1 MLVKW
6 SEWIWGIVLPLLL
19 VSGVWLTL
27 ASRGFSLRYLGRAIA
42 LSLRPGRGREGEA
55 SPFSC
60 LCTAL
65 AGTVGTGNIAGVAFA
80 LTLGGPGALVWMW
93 ISAAVGTAIKYAE
106 CALAVQYR
114 RKKPDGRVL
123 GGPMVTLTHLP
134 WRRLGLALGCLYA
147 LLEIC
152 ATLTASNLVQSS
164 AISAA
169 LSQMAGVPAPLT
181 GALVGGLLLMILS
194 GGVKSVTRV
203 SAALVPVM
211 LGLYVL
217 GGSAVLLAHPAE
229 TLASLGELLHQAF
242 DLKSMGAGAF
252 ASMVRIGV
260 TRGCFSNESGTGSA
274 AFSAAVSTA
283 DPVRQGLIS
292 ATANL
297 WDTGLICSVTGLAIL
312 ASGAMDTGL
321 EGVALTMAAFRTG
334 LGAPG
339 AWIVGVC
346 LVLFAFSTLPALAFQ
361 GEQALAFLTPSVRLR
376 QLYRLGFSLLAALGC
391 LMSIGPALA
400 AADLFNALLI
410 AINLVSLWAL
420 PAPGLKKGRPFD
432 PEGTSC

>member
-6 SEWIWGIVLPLLL
+6 SEWAWGIILPLLL
-19 VSGVWLTL
+19 VSGVWLTW
-27 ASRGFSLRYLGRAIA
+27 ASRGFALRKLGRAIA
-42 LSLRPGRGREGEA
+42 LSLRPGREREGEA

-80 LTLGGPGALVWMW
+80 LTTGGPGVLVWMW
-93 ISAAVGTAIKYAE
+93 VSAAVGTAIKYAE

-114 RKKPDGRVL
+114 RRKAGGGVL
-123 GGPMVTLTHLP
+123 GGPMVTLAHLP
-134 WRRLGLALGCLYA
+134 WRRLGLALGGGYA
-147 LLEIC
+147 LLELC
-152 ATLTASNLVQSS
+152 STLTASNLVQSS

-169 LSQMAGVPAPLT
+169 LSEMAGVPAPVT
-181 GALVGGLLLMILS
+181 GAVVGGLLLVILS
-194 GGVKSVTRV
+194 GGVKSITGV
-203 SAALVPVM
+203 SSALVPVM

-217 GGSAVLLAHPAE
+217 GGAAVLLAHPAQ
-229 TLASLGELLHQAF
+229 TLLAFGELLRQSV
-242 DLKSMGAGAF
+242 DVRSMGAGAF
-252 ASMVRIGV
+252 ASMVRTGI

-283 DPVRQGLIS
+283 SPVRQGLIS

-297 WDTGLICSVTGLAIL
+297 WDTGLICSVTGLSIL

-321 EGVALTMAAFRTG
+321 EGVALTMAAYRTG
-334 LGAPG
+334 LGTAG
-339 AWIVGVC
+339 VWIVGIC

-361 GEQALAFLTPSVRLR
+361 GEQALAFLTPSLRLR
-376 QLYRLGFSLLAALGC
+376 RLYRAGFSLLAALGC
-391 LMSIGPALA
+391 LLSIEPALA

-410 AINLVSLWAL
+410 AVNLVSLWAL
-420 PAPGLKKGRPFD
+420 PAPRD
-432 PEGTSC
+432 EGPL

>member
-1 MLVKW
+1 MWIQW
-6 SEWIWGIVLPLLL
+6 SQWAWGVLLPVLLG
-19 VSGVWLTL
+19 SGVWLTWT
-27 ASRGFSLRYLGRAIA
+27 SRGFALRRQGQAIA
-42 LSLRPGRGREGEA
+42 LSLRPGRGAEGEA

-80 LTLGGPGALVWMW
+80 LTAGGPGALVWMW
-93 ISAAVGTAIKYAE
+93 VSAAVGTAIKYAE

-114 RKKPDGRVL
+114 KKKPGGGVL

-134 WRRLGLALGCLYA
+134 WKRLGLALGGCYA
-147 LLEIC
+147 LLQVL

-169 LSQMAGVPAPLT
+169 LSELTGAPAPLT
-181 GALVGGLLLMILS
+181 GALVGGLLLVILF
-194 GGVKSVTRV
+194 GGVKSITGL
-203 SAALVPVM
+203 SSALVPVM

-217 GGSAVLLAHPAE
+217 GGGAVLLTHPAD
-229 TLASLGELLHQAF
+229 TLAALGELLRQSV
-242 DLKSMGAGAF
+242 DVRSMGAGAF
-252 ASMVRIGV
+252 GAMVRTGV

-283 DPVRQGLIS
+283 GPVRQGLIS

-297 WDTGLICSVTGLAIL
+297 WDTGVICSVTSLAIL

-321 EGVALTMAAFRTG
+321 EGVELTMAAFRTG
-334 LGAPG
+334 LGEPG
-339 AWIVGVC
+339 AWIVGIC

-361 GEQALAFLTPSVRLR
+361 GEQALAFLTPSPALR
-376 QLYRLGFSLLAALGC
+376 RLYRVGFALLAALGC
-391 LMSIGPALA
+391 LMSVGPALA

-420 PAPGLKKGRPFD
+420 PAPGIQKGEQRTPI
-432 PEGTSC
+432 